1 MEIKILRHYYL
12 PCSELEPVQHVLLE
26 CQVYVQERNKA
37 LIAIFK
43 KLNVT
48 RLFDI
53 HLNKKLQKDFIR

>member
-37 LIAIFK
+37 IIK

-53 HLNKKLQKDFIR
+53 HLNTKLQKDFIR